1 MRQRYGGIMKKRILS
16 LLGAAVLSISL
27 LAGCARETDEK
38 AADAESTPSEE
49 TEQKK
54 LAEVTLNEVAH
65 SIFYAPMY
73 AAIEEGYFEEEGIDL
88 TLVCGFG
95 ADKTMTAVI
104 SGEADIGFMGSE
116 ASIYT
121 YAEGATDHVVNF
133 AQLTQRAGNFLVA
146 REEIPDFTWEDL
158 KGHLVLGG
166 RKGGMPEMVFEYI
179 LKQNGIDPETDL
191 EINQNIDFGST
202 AAAFSEGQGDF
213 TVEFEPG
220 ATTLESEGKGYVVAS
235 LGEDSGYVPYTA
247 FSAKQSYI
255 DENPDVIQGFTNAL
269 QKGMDYVQDHTP
281 EEIAAVIEPQFPE
294 TDLETI
300 TTIVTRYYDQDT
312 WKSNLIF
319 EESSF
324 DLLQDILE
332 SAGELEERVP
342 YDDLVTTK
350 FAAAAAQ

>member
-1 MRQRYGGIMKKRILS
+1 MKKRLLAS
-16 LLGAAVLSISL
+16 LLSAVLGLSL
-27 LAGCARETDEK
+27 LAGCSGGQDNNGGSASDNR
-38 AADAESTPSEE
+38 AAE
-49 TEQKK
+49 TET
-54 LAEVTLNEVAH
+54 AEKEEEPELTKITLNEVAH

-73 AAIEEGYFEEEGIDL
+73 VAIEEDYFTDEGIELD
-88 TLVCGFG
+88 LVCGFG

-121 YAEGATDHVVNF
+121 YNEGATDYVVNF

-146 REEIPDFTWEDL
+146 REEMPDFTWDDI
-158 KGHLVLGG
+158 KGSLVLGG

-179 LKQNGIDPETDL
+179 LKENGIDPETDL

-220 ATTLESEGKGYVVAS
+220 ATSLESEGKGYVVAS

-247 FSAKQSYI
+247 FSAKKSYI
-255 DENPDVIQGFTNAL
+255 DENPDIIQGFTNAL
-269 QKGMDYVQDHTP
+269 QKGMDYVQTHTP
-281 EEIAAVIEPQFPE
+281 EEIAKIIEPQFPE
-294 TDLETI
+294 TDLDTI

-319 EESSF
+319 EQSSF

-332 SAGELEERVP
+332 SAGELEQRVP
-342 YDDLVTTK
+342 YEDLVTTT
-350 FAAAAAQ
+350 FAAKAAQ